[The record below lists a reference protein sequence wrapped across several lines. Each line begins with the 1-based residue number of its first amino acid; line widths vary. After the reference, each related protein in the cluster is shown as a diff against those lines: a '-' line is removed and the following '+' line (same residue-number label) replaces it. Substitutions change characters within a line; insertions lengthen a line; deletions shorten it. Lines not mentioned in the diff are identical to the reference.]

1 LNIPGVA
8 TAGDTITWIDSEA
21 FDFQGNFYSP
31 GVYTLNYALR
41 GPSALDAIA
50 ANVGGQWTTTI
61 TPTES
66 AALAPGQYYWLAYV
80 TDVNGDR
87 FTVGNGQITIQV
99 DLTQAIAGYDGRSQA
114 KQIIDAIDAEIL
126 ARTTGGSAVEYSI
139 AGRTLRKESLQ
150 ALQLI
155 RAEWDGVY
163 VKQVRAQRMA
173 QGLGDPTARF
183 VQFRREGNFTQGGGN
198 W

>member
-1 LNIPGVA
+1 LNIPGIA
-8 TAGDTITWIDSEA
+8 TAGDTITWNDSDV
-21 FDFQGNFYSP
+21 FDFQGNFYTP
-31 GVYTLNYALR
+31 GNYTLNYSLR
-41 GPSALDAIA
+41 GPSVLDVSATNTA
-50 ANVGGQWTTTI
+50 GEWSTTI
-61 TPTES
+61 TPTQSETLT
-66 AALAPGQYYWLAYV
+66 AGQYFWLAYV
-80 TDVNGDR
+80 TDTAGNR

-99 DLTQAIAGYDGRSQA
+99 DLTQAVAGYDGRSQA

-139 AGRTLRKESLQ
+139 SGRTLRKEPLQ
-150 ALQLI
+150 ALQAL
-155 RAEWDGVY
+155 RAEWVGVY